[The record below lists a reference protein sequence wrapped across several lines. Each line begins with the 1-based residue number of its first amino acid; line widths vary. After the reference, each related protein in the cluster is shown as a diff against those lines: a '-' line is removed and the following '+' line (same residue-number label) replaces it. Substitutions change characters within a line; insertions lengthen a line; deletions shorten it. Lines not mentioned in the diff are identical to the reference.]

1 MFKDSFQS
9 ALGKE
14 LKNVRKSERLTQER
28 LAQKSG
34 LSVPTVRHL
43 EHGHGNLSSFRKLL
57 VALDL
62 KLDGKNLPPGETL
75 GAQVAMLRSRRNI
88 SQREI
93 SRLLHVTPQT
103 IVALEKYNTGRLDV
117 FERVLTVLGSGF
129 YLGRNGTKK
138 NFYTHA
144 GNASVNH
151 DWHTPQDILERLY
164 TVFGEFDLDPC
175 SPTRNKGTAPVRA
188 KMRYT
193 AEDNGL
199 GLPWFGTVF
208 LNPPYGRT
216 LGQWTMKAKEEVAIG
231 NAQIVVA
238 LLPARTD
245 TSYWHRDI
253 AHSAYV
259 FFLQGRLRFGE
270 SRQAAP
276 FPSAL
281 IVWGGSGREISALKE
296 ALPDAWLGEPKKV
309 T

>member
-1 MFKDSFQS
+1 MFKDSFQFE
-9 ALGKE
+9 LGKE

-43 EHGHGNLSSFRKLL
+43 ERGLGNLSSFRKLL

-62 KLDGKNLPPGETL
+62 KLDGKNLSPGETH
-75 GAQVAMLRSRRNI
+75 GAQVAMLRKRRKI
-88 SQREI
+88 TQREI

-103 IVALEKYNTGRLDV
+103 IVSLEKYNTGRLDV
-117 FERVLTVLGSGF
+117 FERALTILGSGV

-151 DWHTPQDILERLY
+151 DWHTPHEFLERLY

-175 SPTRNKGTAPVRA
+175 SPTRKKNAAPVKA
-188 KMRYT
+188 KVRYT
-193 AEDNGL
+193 VEDDGL

-216 LGQWTMKAKEEVAIG
+216 LGHWTMKAKEEVAKG
-231 NAQIVVA
+231 NAKIVVA

-253 AHSAYV
+253 ARSAHV

-270 SRQAAP
+270 GRQAAP

-281 IVWGGSGREISALKE
+281 VAWGAASQEISALE
-296 ALPDAWLGEPKKV
+296 EVLLNAWLRPL
-309 T
+309 